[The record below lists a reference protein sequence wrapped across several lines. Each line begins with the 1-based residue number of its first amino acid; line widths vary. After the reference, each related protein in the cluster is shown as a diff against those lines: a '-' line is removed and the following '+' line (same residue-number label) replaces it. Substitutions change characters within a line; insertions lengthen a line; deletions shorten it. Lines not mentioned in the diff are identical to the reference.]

1 MNDITLV
8 CIDTVTHELAKNA
21 IEKSLENIDPKEVII
36 FSDKKFF
43 TDGQW
48 IKINPLGRNEYSE
61 FCLKHLYKHIDTDF
75 ILIVQNDG
83 MATNKN
89 FWSND
94 FLNYDYIGAPWP
106 ENIFI
111 SFSGVGN
118 GGFSLRSR
126 KLLYELQ
133 NENVIYQAK
142 QNKNEIWETIN
153 EDYVICVEYKN
164 YLQKR
169 GIKFAPTSIAEN
181 FSHEFEPKKKNTFGF
196 HGKFN
201 VPHYLS
207 DNEIEKFIKLLK
219 IRYDKTYTIMV
230 LELIRLEK
238 YELAKL
244 AIDLGRY
251 ENVWDTFF
259 SKQISYYNVLKQ
271 CCKNI
276 NFYGEFTN
284 NILEKIKNV

>member
-8 CIDTVTHELAKNA
+8 CIDTCTHELAKKA
-21 IEKSLENIDPKEVII
+21 IEKSLENIYPKEVII

-48 IKINPLGRNEYSE
+48 IKINPLSRNEYSE
-61 FCLKHLYKHIDTDF
+61 YCIKRIYKHINTDF

-83 MATNKN
+83 MATSKN
-89 FWSND
+89 FWSED

-118 GGFSLRSR
+118 GGFSLRSK

-133 NENVIYQAK
+133 NENVVYQAK
-142 QNKNEIWETIN
+142 QNKNEIWDTTG

-164 YLQKR
+164 YLQNR
-169 GIKFAPTSIAEN
+169 GIKFAPISIAEN
-181 FSHEFEPKKKNTFGF
+181 FSHEFEPEKKNTFGF

-201 VPHYLS
+201 FPYYLS
-207 DNEIEKFIKLLK
+207 KSEIENFIKLLK

-244 AIDLGRY
+244 AIDLGRHNNIMNTY
-251 ENVWDTFF
+251 F
-259 SKQISYYNVLKQ
+259 SKQISYYNVIKQ

-284 NILEKIKNV
+284 SILEKIKNV